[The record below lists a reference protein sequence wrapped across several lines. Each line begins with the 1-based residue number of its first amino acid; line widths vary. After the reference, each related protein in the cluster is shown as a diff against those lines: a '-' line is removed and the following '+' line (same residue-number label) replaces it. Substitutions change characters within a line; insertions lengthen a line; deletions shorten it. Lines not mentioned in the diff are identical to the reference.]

1 MTFISSVFGVDSLG
15 NISVLLSVVIELV
28 DLHPEF
34 GVVAGVSI
42 WNQDLLHV
50 ILDPNFLMGG

>member
-1 MTFISSVFGVDSLG
+1 MTFISTVFSVNSLG
-15 NISVLLSVVIELV
+15 NINVLLSVAIELV

-42 WNQDLLHV
+42 WDHDLLHV
-50 ILDPNFLMGG
+50 VLDPNFLMGG